1 MTVIIDGLEVR
12 LDCQGR
18 VVSPKYDIT
27 TDNFRLIDGVLSN
40 NTEQYLQY
48 LMFIWA
54 YTSHVIDQNIQIWY
68 ITLMRCL
75 KW

>member
-27 TDNFRLIDGVLSN
+27 TDNFRLIGGVLSN
-40 NTEQYLQY
+40 DTEQYLQY

>member
-27 TDNFRLIDGVLSN
+27 TDNFRLIGGVLSN
-40 NTEQYLQY
+40 DTEQYLQY

-54 YTSHVIDQNIQIWY
+54 YTSHVIDQNIQI
-68 ITLMRCL
+68 
-75 KW
+75 